1 VNIGGSWI
9 PEMGENPGMIPD
21 SLGWGITPLGMQPS
35 PDVEVSGI
43 DVNSRRG
50 EQGAFFDMFLVGKFC

>member
-1 VNIGGSWI
+1 
-9 PEMGENPGMIPD
+9 MGENPGMIPD